1 MEKNFNFMPN
11 NCKYPLKLSWTNCYK
26 VNKPLDQSGLYVD
39 KQIADDLLNALI
51 DLKERCEK
59 NDPEFNLPIVND
71 AINNA
76 TK

>member
-1 MEKNFNFMPN
+1 MEKNFKLN
-11 NCKYPLKLSWTNCYK
+11 NCKHPLQLSWTDQYK

-51 DLKERCEK
+51 NLKDRCEK
-59 NDPEFNLPIVND
+59 NDPEFNLPMVND

-76 TK
+76 HGII